1 MINGIESRPGLRALI
16 EKQLALWP
24 EHATY
29 LGRSFADRSPAVLDV
44 SEQVS
49 GLILKLA
56 HHMPGGLDGLCK
68 DYRYLCEEITLPE
81 ELYFRRN
88 GAYRLS
94 KFTDAFNSVY
104 ANKELMSRY
113 MAGLLVSDVLWSPH
127 AHAFE
132 YYVNKYLPGLPAG
145 CDHLEIGPGHGLFLF
160 FAAQRGSIGKVV
172 GWDISPASVEA
183 TRTAL
188 EVLGADRKVE
198 VKLQDLFAK
207 DRASGQFGSVVL
219 SEILEHLEDPVA
231 ALRSVYDVLRP
242 GGWLW
247 INVPANSPAPDHL
260 YLLRTPEEACDLATQ
275 AGFEVTD
282 HAFYPMTGATLEKAR
297 KHSLSISCVIT
308 ARRPS

>member
-1 MINGIESRPGLRALI
+1 MIKGIETRPALRTLV
-16 EKQLALWP
+16 ERQLALWP

-29 LGRSFADRSPAVLDV
+29 LSRSFADRSDAVLDV
-44 SEQVS
+44 SEHVS

-56 HHMPGGLDGLCK
+56 GHEKGGLDSLCR

-94 KFTDAFNSVY
+94 SFADAFKNVY
-104 ANKELMSRY
+104 GNKVFMSRY

-145 CDHLEIGPGHGLFLF
+145 CDHLEIGPGHGLFLH
-160 FAAQRGSIGKVV
+160 FAARHASIGKVV
-172 GWDISPASVEA
+172 GWDISPASVAA
-183 TRTAL
+183 TQSAL
-188 EVLGADRKVE
+188 DVLGAHRKVE
-198 VKLQDLFAK
+198 VRLQDLFAK

-260 YLLRTPEEACDLATQ
+260 YLLRTPEEACDLARS

-282 HAFYPMTGATLEKAR
+282 HAFYPMTGTTLEKAR
-297 KHSLSISCVIT
+297 KHSLSISCIVT
-308 ARRPS
+308 ARRPL